1 MPLTKR
7 HGFKSTLDYTH
18 VVLHRLNGIPP
29 KLIIPVTTAE
39 VFIARSFTV
48 RLNFPVAWRN

>member
-48 RLNFPVAWRN
+48 RLNFPVA

>member
-7 HGFKSTLDYTH
+7 HVAKSALDFTR
-18 VVLHRLNGIPP
+18 VVLHALNGIAP

-39 VFIARSFTV
+39 VS
-48 RLNFPVAWRN
+48 LPVPSLCA